1 MTEEKRLLTREEAA
15 AYCGLKPSAFSD
27 WVRKGTMPKSVA
39 GSRRWDKRAVD
50 AKLDGIAGIQTA
62 GASPAVED
70 DGQTELQKWEAEYK
84 IRMADLPKL
93 RLNDRQERALRYL
106 HPRHPEPQE
115 TRFIRG
121 VADRTLEEL
130 VEKGVVTEIRQLKD
144 APRKFKLTP
153 LGLDEHARYER
164 EDQRRIDRYKQR

>member
-1 MTEEKRLLTREEAA
+1 MTEEKRLLTRGEAA

-27 WVRKGTMPKSVA
+27 WVRKGTMPKPIN
-39 GSRRWDKRAVD
+39 GSRRWDKKAID
-50 AKLDGIAGIQTA
+50 AKLDEIAGIQTA
-62 GASPAVED
+62 RAPAIND
-70 DGQTELQKWEAEYK
+70 DGESELQKWQREHEV
-84 IRMADLPKL
+84 IQADRPKL
-93 RLNDRQERALRYL
+93 RLNDRQEQALRYL

-130 VEKGVVTEIRQLKD
+130 VEKGAVAEVRQPKD

-164 EDQRRIDRYKQR
+164 EDQRQIDRYRQR